1 MNRHEGQCH
10 DVISPAY
17 QLEKDDVVKFYATNQ
32 DQGLSKSEAAKR
44 LREYG
49 PNELLHVNDRGIILI
64 FLDQFYDLLVM
75 LLSVAAGLAFLF
87 GEWIEGL
94 AIITV
99 ILLNALIGAF
109 MEIQAMR
116 SMNALKKLSRK
127 TTRVVRDGAVKKIPS
142 RSIVPGDIIFIEA
155 GDIVS
160 ADARLL
166 DIHNLAVSESALTGE
181 SVQVSKSVDSISGK
195 VALGDRRSMV
205 FNGTMVTRGNA
216 HAVVTETGQKT
227 ELGKIAALTQSAEK
241 VSTPLEKKLNV
252 LSRKMIWLTLVL
264 GTGILVIGLLQGR
277 PPFLMIETTIALA
290 IAAIPEGLPVVA
302 TIALARGMLR
312 LARHN
317 VIVKKLSAVET
328 LGETD
333 VLCTDKT
340 GTLTE
345 NQMLPERICVLD
357 HEVAVQHTPDG
368 MRLDV
373 NENLKGTLDI
383 MGKVAMLCNNADLDD
398 QEGVGDPLEVAL
410 LQLFQPFY
418 DSLSSLRSQYSR
430 VREIPFDSQAKWMA
444 TLHQVPDTDQYLVTA
459 KGAPEVIL
467 LRCNWVLTP
476 RGVEPLGDREGWL
489 LMGEDLAS
497 KGLRLLAFCYQ
508 NTDEI
513 QEQFFEIDMV
523 FLGFVAFLDPPR
535 SDVPEAIRQFQ
546 KAGIKVVMLT
556 GDHLATAKNIAQ
568 KITLL
573 TDPEAEGMLGE
584 VLEDPR
590 ERSVSPDDLMKVKVF
605 ARVSPA
611 QKLKLIEFY
620 QGEGKTVAMTGDG
633 ANDAPALK
641 KSDIGIAMGK
651 RGTEAAQEVA
661 DLVLEDDQLRSIVTA
676 IQQGRGIF
684 ENIRYFVVYLLSC
697 NLSELL
703 VVSIAFFTNMTSPL
717 LPLQILF
724 INMVTDVFPA
734 LALGMNREGEKVME
748 KPPRP
753 GNEPIVTRG
762 MWTSIVVYATA
773 ISISTLGALY
783 FATNHLQLDPQL
795 TNNFAFYTLILAQ
808 LWHVFNLPHITES
821 FLFNAITKNVYIWLA
836 IVICIVIVLIA
847 YSVPVF
853 MTVLNL
859 ALFPPDFLLFI
870 LGFSFLPVL
879 MIRFLKQV
887 KIVN

>member
-1 MNRHEGQCH
+1 MKGNGM

-17 QLEKDDVVKFYATNQ
+17 QLEKDDVVEYFSTSP
-32 DQGLSKSEAAKR
+32 DHGLSTAQAVER
-44 LREYG
+44 LKEYG
-49 PNELLHVNDRGIILI
+49 PNELQHVSDRSIILI

-75 LLSVAAGLAFLF
+75 LLTVAAILAFLF

-99 ILLNALIGAF
+99 ILLNAFIGAF
-109 MEIQAMR
+109 MEIQAIR
-116 SMNALKKLSRK
+116 SMDALKKLSQK
-127 TTRVVRDGAVKKIPS
+127 SARVVRDAVVKKIPS

-155 GDIVS
+155 GDVVS

-181 SVQVSKSVDSISGK
+181 SMQVSKSVEPIKEK

-205 FNGTMVTRGNA
+205 FNGTVVTRGNA

-264 GTGILVIGLLQGR
+264 GACILVIGLLQGR

-312 LARHN
+312 LARHH

-345 NQMLPERICVLD
+345 NKMLPERICLLD
-357 HEVAVQHTPDG
+357 HEITVQHAPDG
-368 MRLDV
+368 IRLDV
-373 NENLKGTLDI
+373 SEDLKDI
-383 MGKVAMLCNNADLDD
+383 LNVLGRVAVLCNNADLDGR
-398 QEGVGDPLEVAL
+398 EGVGDPLEVAL

-418 DSLSSLRSQYSR
+418 ESLSSLRSQYSR
-430 VREIPFDSQAKWMA
+430 VREIPFDSQTKWMA
-444 TLHQVPDTDQYLVTA
+444 TLHKLPDRDEYLVTA
-459 KGAPEVIL
+459 KGALEVIL
-467 LRCNWVLTP
+467 PRCKWVLTKQ
-476 RGVEPLGDREGWL
+476 GVEPLGDLETWL
-489 LMGEDLAS
+489 SMGEDLAS
-497 KGLRLLAFCYQ
+497 KGLRLLAFCYK
-508 NTDEI
+508 NTEENK
-513 QEQFFEIDMV
+513 EQFFDLDSV
-523 FLGFVAFLDPPR
+523 FLGIVAFLDPPR
-535 SDVPEAIRQFQ
+535 SDVSEAIRQFQ
-546 KAGIKVVMLT
+546 KAGIEVVMLT

-568 KITLL
+568 KTALV
-573 TDPEAEGMLGE
+573 TDPGAEGMLGE
-584 VLEDPR
+584 ILED
-590 ERSVSPDDLMKVKVF
+590 EGESSISSDDLMRVKVF

-620 QGEGKTVAMTGDG
+620 QKEGKTVAMTGDG
-633 ANDAPALK
+633 ANDTPALK

-651 RGTEAAQEVA
+651 RGTEAAREVA
-661 DLVLEDDQLRSIVTA
+661 DLILEDDQLSSIVTA

-684 ENIRYFVVYLLSC
+684 DNIRYFVVYLLSC

-734 LALGMNREGEKVME
+734 LALGMNKEGNKVMDRS
-748 KPPRP
+748 PRSR
-753 GNEPIVTRG
+753 NEPIVTRN
-762 MWTSIVVYATA
+762 MWKAIVIYAII
-773 ISISTLGALY
+773 ISISTLGALC
-783 FATNHLQLDPQL
+783 FAAYYLKLDSQL

-808 LWHVFNLPHITES
+808 LWHVFNLTQFHES
-821 FLFNAITKNVYIWLA
+821 FLLNAITKNMYIWWA
-836 IVICIVIVLIA
+836 IILCIVMVLIA
-847 YSVPVF
+847 YSIPVS

-859 ALFPPDFLLFI
+859 TPFPTKYLLYLF
-870 LGFSFLPVL
+870 GFSVLPIFV
-879 MIRFLKQV
+879 IRFLKRLN
-887 KIVN
+887 IVE

>member
-1 MNRHEGQCH
+1 MEQNGL
-10 DVISPAY
+10 DLDTPAY
-17 QLEKDDVVKFYATNQ
+17 QIERSELVKHYVTNAER
-32 DQGLSKSEAAKR
+32 GLSKAEVSKR
-44 LREYG
+44 LKEYG
-49 PNELLHVNDRGIILI
+49 PNEIEQVSNRSILLI
-64 FLDQFYDLLVM
+64 FLDQFYDLLV
-75 LLSVAAGLAFLF
+75 LLLAVAAGLAFVF
-87 GEWIEGL
+87 EEWIEGL
-94 AIITV
+94 AIIAV

-116 SMNALKKLSRK
+116 SMDALRKLSQK
-127 TTRVVRDGAVKKIPS
+127 TARVVRDGSIRKVPS
-142 RSIVPGDIIFIEA
+142 RSIVPGDIIFVEA
-155 GDIVS
+155 GDVIS

-166 DIHNLAVSESALTGE
+166 TMHNLAVSEAALTGE
-181 SVQVSKSVDSISGK
+181 SMQVSKSVDPIRTK
-195 VALGDRRSMV
+195 VALGDRRNMI

-216 HAVVTETGQKT
+216 HAMVTNTGQRT

-241 VSTPLEKKLNV
+241 ESTPLEKKLNV

-264 GTGILVIGLLQGR
+264 GACILIIGLLQGR

-345 NQMLPERICVLD
+345 NQMLPERICVSGHQLI
-357 HEVAVQHTPDG
+357 VQHTSDE
-368 MRLDV
+368 MRLSVSGDLKDV
-373 NENLKGTLDI
+373 IDALV
-383 MGKVAMLCNNADLDD
+383 KVAVLCNNADLDD
-398 QEGVGDPLEVAL
+398 KEGVGDPLEVAL
-410 LQLFQPFY
+410 LKLFNPY
-418 DSLSSLRSQYSR
+418 YESLALLRSQYGR
-430 VREIPFDSQAKWMA
+430 VREIPFDSQTKWMA
-444 TLHQVPDTDQYLVTA
+444 TLHKDPFSDYLVAA
-459 KGAPEVIL
+459 KGALEVIIP
-467 LRCNWVLTP
+467 RCKWVLTDH
-476 RGVEPLGDREGWL
+476 GVKSLDDQQGWL
-489 LMGEDLAS
+489 SMGEDLAA

-508 NTDEI
+508 NTKEDRED
-513 QEQFFEIDMV
+513 FFDTDAV

-546 KAGIKVVMLT
+546 KAGIEVIMLT

-568 KITLL
+568 KTSLI
-573 TDPEAEGMLGE
+573 TDPHAEGMLGD
-584 VLEDPR
+584 VLENPAKS
-590 ERSVSPDDLMKVKVF
+590 SVSSSDLMKARVF

-611 QKLKLIEFY
+611 QKLKLIELY
-620 QGEGKTVAMTGDG
+620 QKEGKTVAMTGDG
-633 ANDAPALK
+633 ANDTPALK

-651 RGTEAAQEVA
+651 RGTEAAKEVA

-676 IQQGRGIF
+676 IKQGRGIF

-734 LALGMNREGEKVME
+734 LALGMNREGDKVME
-748 KPPRP
+748 TPPRSRD
-753 GNEPIVTRG
+753 EPIVTRS
-762 MWTSIVVYATA
+762 MWTSIVIYAFA

-783 FATNHLQLDPQL
+783 FATYYLELDRQL

-808 LWHVFNLPHITES
+808 LWHVFNLTHINES
-821 FLFNAITKNVYIWLA
+821 FLVNAITRNVYIWLA
-836 IVICIVIVLIA
+836 IILCIAIVLAA
-847 YSVPVF
+847 YTIPVS

-859 ALFPPDFLLFI
+859 TPFPAEYLLFI
-870 LGFSFLPVL
+870 LGFSLLPIVV
-879 MIRFLKQV
+879 IRFLKRLN
-887 KIVN
+887 IVL